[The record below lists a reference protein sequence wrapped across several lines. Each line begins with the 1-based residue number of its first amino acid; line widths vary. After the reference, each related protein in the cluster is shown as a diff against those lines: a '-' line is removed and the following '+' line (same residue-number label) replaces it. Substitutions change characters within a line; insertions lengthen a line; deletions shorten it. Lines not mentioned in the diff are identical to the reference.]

1 MSSGLKFAIMCLLVL
16 LLINM
21 LSTLGFQNN
30 MPEGFENEGDNIE
43 NKFMLKDED
52 EDD

>member
-30 MPEGFENEGDNIE
+30 MEGFDNEGDNVE

-52 EDD
+52 DD